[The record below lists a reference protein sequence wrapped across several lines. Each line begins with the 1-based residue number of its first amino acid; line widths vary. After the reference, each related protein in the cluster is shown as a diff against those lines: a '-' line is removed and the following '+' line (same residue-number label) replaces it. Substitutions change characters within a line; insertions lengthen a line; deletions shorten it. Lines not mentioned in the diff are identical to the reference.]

1 MLPAGNLDEV
11 EGFLLTPGY
20 LPAASSVHYTT
31 SCKQSSAPEFG
42 RNYRTKRVELTGII
56 NKPLL
61 LHLVGCLCYCISDA
75 RSYKHQTQD
84 VTMYCVRLFHFNV
97 SSPIII
103 TLSGI
108 KSHVVF
114 AWLADFYLL
123 FIKAVC
129 MKAKRSVPCKIQLMF
144 LLPPLA
150 CIIFTKLCHV
160 MYLSIHQLNCRY

>member
-1 MLPAGNLDEV
+1 MLLRMGEIIAWNMLSW
-11 EGFLLTPGY
+11 F
-20 LPAASSVHYTT
+20 
-31 SCKQSSAPEFG
+31 
-42 RNYRTKRVELTGII
+42 GII
-56 NKPLL
+56 HKPLL

-160 MYLSIHQLNCRY
+160 MYLSIHQLNCRYWAMPVAGRFLWLCLNNVAENNYLTCYG